1 LLPYTEPLLHHADLP
16 ELQSAGIVLDVWRED
31 LNHSQ
36 VSGNKW
42 WKLRGALQQPD
53 RIANGILTFG
63 GAWSNHLYAV
73 AAACSSLKIRSVGVV
88 RGEEPETL
96 SNTLTFCRQQGMQL
110 EFVSRQDFKELSS
123 VAVYDHWQS
132 RFGPVHILP
141 EGGSDEHAVASC
153 SDWSRE
159 LLEGIAA
166 DYEVVC
172 LPVGTGGTMAGM
184 VRGFGVRK
192 KLIGFSALGNGG
204 FLEAEVRRLSGV
216 QADNWT
222 IETRYAFGGYGKR
235 PAELVAFIRWFRE
248 ATGIPLD
255 VVYTGK
261 MVAGIIDLAQ
271 QGFFP
276 RGTRVL
282 ALHTGGLQGNL
293 GTAGL

>member
-1 LLPYTEPLLHHADLP
+1 MLPYTAPLLHRADLP
-16 ELQSAGIVLDVWRED
+16 EMQSAGVVLDIWRED
-31 LNHSQ
+31 LNHPQ

-42 WKLRGALQQPD
+42 WKLRGALHQPD

-73 AAACSSLKIRSVGVV
+73 AAACHTLQIRSVGVV

-96 SNTLTFCRQQGMQL
+96 SDTLAFCRQQGMQL

-123 VAVYDHWQS
+123 VAAYDHWQP
-132 RFGPVHILP
+132 RFGPIHIVP
-141 EGGSDEHAVASC
+141 EGGTDAHAVASC
-153 SDWSRE
+153 ADWGRG
-159 LLEGIAA
+159 LLEGVAA
-166 DYEVVC
+166 DYDVVC
-172 LPVGTGGTMAGM
+172 LPVGTGGTMAGL
-184 VRGFGVRK
+184 VRGFGGRK

-204 FLEAEVRRLSGV
+204 FLEEEIRRLSGRR
-216 QADNWT
+216 ADNWT

-235 PAELVAFIRWFRE
+235 PAALVAFIRSFRD

-261 MVAGIIDLAQ
+261 MLAGIIDLAR
-271 QGFFP
+271 QGYFP

-282 ALHTGGLQGNL
+282 ALHTGGLQGNS
-293 GTAGL
+293 GTVGL